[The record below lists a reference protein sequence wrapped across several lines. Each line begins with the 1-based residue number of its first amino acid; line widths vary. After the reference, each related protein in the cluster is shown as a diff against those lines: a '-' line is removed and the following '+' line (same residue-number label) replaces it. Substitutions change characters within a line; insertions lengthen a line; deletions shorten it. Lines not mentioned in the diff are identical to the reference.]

1 MSTKSVR
8 VYPEVLP
15 KEHGLSLRSTP
26 CAATPRWPCPS
37 RRAAISQAWPTTR
50 GPAGSSTLGAPPPRE
65 RARLSRSLL
74 RRCPNLRR
82 LPEDIDEWTIE
93 DLRGLVVTPA
103 PAFPAESPESKLQVT
118 LADFRGYLESVG
130 NPYRYLTANR
140 PVAGG
145 CNGDGDTSSSAQD
158 TPSLAGVPEICFR
171 NDFDLAQ
178 PDTFAFFSPPEQP
191 HATMVML
198 ERLAQWLDQVV
209 AASLLHRVRLRDTF
223 APRLRP
229 ANRRWS

>member
-1 MSTKSVR
+1 MR
-8 VYPEVLP
+8 PE
-15 KEHGLSLRSTP
+15 EANRT
-26 CAATPRWPCPS
+26 C
-37 RRAAISQAWPTTR
+37 
-50 GPAGSSTLGAPPPRE
+50 
-65 RARLSRSLL
+65 LSRCLL

-145 CNGDGDTSSSAQD
+145 CNGDGGTSSSAQD

>member
-1 MSTKSVR
+1 MRTQGAEP
-8 VYPEVLP
+8 YLP
-15 KEHGLSLRSTP
+15 PALPFSRP
-26 CAATPRWPCPS
+26 CL
-37 RRAAISQAWPTTR
+37 I
-50 GPAGSSTLGAPPPRE
+50 
-65 RARLSRSLL
+65 
-74 RRCPNLRR
+74 LRR

-103 PAFPAESPESKLQVT
+103 PALSVESPEAKLQVT
-118 LADFRGYLESVG
+118 LADFQGYLETVG
-130 NPYRYLTANR
+130 NPYRYLIANR

-145 CNGDGDTSSSAQD
+145 SNGDAGTSASTQEA
-158 TPSLAGVPEICFR
+158 PSLVGVPEICFR

-198 ERLAQWLDQVV
+198 ERLTQWLDQVWWTCHQ
-209 AASLLHRVRLRDTF
+209 HRVRLRATL
-223 APRLRP
+223 ASRLRP